1 MTAYDDLSRAT
12 WWKSSRSNGSG
23 GNNCVEVG
31 FAGTA
36 VGVRDSKDRGGPAL
50 AFAADQWRTFVTTVK
65 TGALDLL
72 A

>member
-1 MTAYDDLSRAT
+1 MTAYDLSRAT
-12 WWKSSRSNGSG
+12 WWKSSRSGGNGSNG
-23 GNNCVEVG
+23 CVEVG

-50 AFAADQWRTFVTTVK
+50 AFAVDQWRTFVATVK
-65 TGALDLL
+65 SGTLDLP